1 MNTIEK
7 ENNELYDHIYEL
19 QKTMLKNNQ
28 YSRREN
34 IEIANI
40 DEDINQHNLENYVLR
55 VLHNL
60 GLTKLTSYDIV
71 AVHRIGK
78 RRPNTNR
85 VTIVRFINRKN
96 AIFSL
101 KNKTKL
107 RNTMD
112 FKTIYINEN
121 LCPENRHIFKS
132 II

>member
-28 YSRREN
+28 YSRYEN
-34 IEIANI
+34 IEIVNI

-60 GLTKLTSYDIV
+60 GLSKLTSYDIV

-101 KNKTKL
+101 KNKNKL

-121 LCPENRHIFKS
+121 LLGIDIYLINYIN
-132 II
+132 

>member
-1 MNTIEK
+1 MMSYMIASMNYK
-7 ENNELYDHIYEL
+7 
-19 QKTMLKNNQ
+19 KTVLKNNQ

-40 DEDINQHNLENYVLR
+40 DEDINQHELEKYVLR

-60 GLTKLTSYDIV
+60 GLTKLSSYDIV

-85 VTIVRFINRKN
+85 VTIVRFINRKD

-101 KNKTKL
+101 KNKNKL
-107 RNTMD
+107 RNSAA
-112 FKTIYINEN
+112 FKTLYNNEN
-121 LCPENRHIFKS
+121 LCPENRLIFNQLYKLKNDH
-132 II
+132 